1 LTTVA
6 IYVLF
11 LFMSHATDTAAEQA
25 LLLELAQLGM
35 GMVRQVHGVALETR
49 DVDQLVALT
58 TAYHHMSRGVRQS
71 LALRA
76 RFAAGT
82 AAPAPRAEAK
92 RSAAAQAADAERH
105 ERDDA
110 YERPDWHTRLERPE
124 AIERLP
130 DDPDVCRAQIARNLT
145 VASRTPALAAI
156 PALQAPAA
164 ALAGRAA
171 LLTGASLRLVNTS

>member
-1 LTTVA
+1 MSNVADTT
-6 IYVLF
+6 
-11 LFMSHATDTAAEQA
+11 AEQA
-25 LLLELAQLGM
+25 LLMELAHLGM
-35 GMVRQVHGVALETR
+35 GMARKVHDATLATSAGEVDKLLAL
-49 DVDQLVALT
+49 V
-58 TAYHHMSRGVRQS
+58 TAYQHMSRGVRQS

-82 AAPAPRAEAK
+82 VVIERNA
-92 RSAAAQAADAERH
+92 SADRDTERPDAE
-105 ERDDA
+105 ERDDS

-124 AIERLP
+124 PVERLHA
-130 DDPDVCRAQIARNLT
+130 DDNVNRARIARDLT
-145 VASRTPALAAI
+145 IVSRTPALAAI

>member
-1 LTTVA
+1 
-6 IYVLF
+6 
-11 LFMSHATDTAAEQA
+11 MSHEADTTAEQA
-25 LLLELAQLGM
+25 LLMELAHLGM
-35 GMVRQVHGVALETR
+35 GMARKVHEAALATDDTDQIVALA
-49 DVDQLVALT
+49 Q
-58 TAYHHMSRGVRQS
+58 AYHHMSRGVRQS

-82 AAPAPRAEAK
+82 VAPAPRAQAI
-92 RSAAAQAADAERH
+92 RSATSPDAERP

-110 YERPDWHTRLERPE
+110 YERPDWHTRLETRE
-124 AIERLP
+124 AVERLHA
-130 DDPDVCRAQIARNLT
+130 DDDVNRARIARDLT
-145 VASRTPALAAI
+145 VVSRTPALAAI

>member
-1 LTTVA
+1 LTSVA
-6 IYVLF
+6 IYVLA
-11 LFMSHATDTAAEQA
+11 LFMSHGADTQAEQA
-25 LLLELAQLGM
+25 LLMELAQLGM
-35 GMVRQVHGVALETR
+35 GMARQVHGVALETR

-82 AAPAPRAEAK
+82 VAPAPRAEGK
-92 RSAAAQAADAERH
+92 RSAATQSADVERP
-105 ERDDA
+105 ERDDS
-110 YERPDWHTRLERPE
+110 YERPDWHTRLP
-124 AIERLP
+124 ANERLEALDP
-130 DDPDVCRAQIARNLT
+130 DDDVCRKRIARDLT
-145 VASRTPALAAI
+145 VVSRTPALAAI
-156 PALQAPAA
+156 PALRAPAA